1 MDIIYSDYIAS
12 YNREEQCPKG
22 DIAEIAFIG
31 RSNVGKSS
39 LINML
44 CNKKELAKVSKEPG
58 KTQMMNFFI
67 INNKWHLVDLP
78 GYGYAKKSQK
88 TREAWQ
94 KMINFYLL
102 NRAQLRLAF
111 VLIDARHP
119 LQKIDLDFINWMGSN
134 QIPMAIVYT
143 KLDKL
148 KQSEIKPNIQKI
160 QDELSKY
167 WENLPTQFVS
177 SAEKGTGKEEI
188 LQFIDE
194 IVNK

>member
-1 MDIIYSDYIAS
+1 MEIIYSDYIAS

-22 DIAEIAFIG
+22 EVAEIAFIG

-67 INNKWHLVDLP
+67 INNTWHLVDLP
-78 GYGYAKKSQK
+78 GYGYAKISQK
-88 TREAWQ
+88 TRASWV
-94 KMINFYLL
+94 KMINYYLL

-143 KLDKL
+143 KVDKL
-148 KQSEIKPNIQKI
+148 KQSELKPNIARI
-160 QDELSKY
+160 QDELAKY
-167 WENLPTQFVS
+167 WDNLPTQFIS
-177 SAEKGTGKEEI
+177 SAEKSTGKEEI
-188 LQFIDE
+188 LDFIAE

>member
-1 MDIIYSDYIAS
+1 MDIIYSEYIAS
-12 YNREEQCPKG
+12 YNREEQCPQG
-22 DIAEIAFIG
+22 EVAEIAFIG

-67 INNKWHLVDLP
+67 INNSWHLVDLP
-78 GYGYAKKSQK
+78 GYGYARKSHK

-94 KMINFYLL
+94 KMINYYLL

-134 QIPMAIVYT
+134 QIPMAMVYT
-143 KLDKL
+143 KIDKL
-148 KQSEIKPNIQKI
+148 NQSEIKPNIKRI

-167 WENLPTQFVS
+167 WDNLPTQFIS
-177 SAEKGTGKEEI
+177 SAEKTTGKAEI
-188 LQFIDE
+188 LQFVDE